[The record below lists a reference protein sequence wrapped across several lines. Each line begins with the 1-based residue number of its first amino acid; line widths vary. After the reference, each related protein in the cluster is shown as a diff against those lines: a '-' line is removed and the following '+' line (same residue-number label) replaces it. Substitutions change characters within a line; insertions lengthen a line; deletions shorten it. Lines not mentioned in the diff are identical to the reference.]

1 MPSEK
6 HKNSGNAYD
15 SYFSLDNLCV
25 YVSER
30 RFEYERIGVIRTPFD
45 SPEGMP
51 IQPVGADDTEGTVK
65 IDGEYSDGLQ
75 NLDGFS
81 HCILIYHFHETDDGF
96 SLLVEP
102 FLDDRQRG
110 LFSTRTP
117 LRPNPI
123 GMSVVGID
131 AVTGDEVAVR
141 GIDVVD
147 GTPLLDIKPFV
158 PEFDAPEDTDTGWLE
173 ASEPA
178 IRSERSDERFL

>member
-1 MPSEK
+1 M
-6 HKNSGNAYD
+6 
-15 SYFSLDNLCV
+15 
-25 YVSER
+25 SER
-30 RFEYERIGVIRTPFD
+30 HFEYEQIGVIKTPFD

-51 IQPVGADDTEGTVK
+51 IQPVGADKTKGKVK
-65 IDGEYSDGLQ
+65 VDEEYADGLE

-81 HCILIYHFHETDDGF
+81 HCILIYHLHETDDGF

-102 FLDDRQRG
+102 FLDDTQRG
-110 LFSTRTP
+110 LFSTRAP
-117 LRPNPI
+117 RRPNPI

-131 AVTGDEVAVR
+131 AATDGEIAVR

-158 PEFDAPEDTDTGWLE
+158 PDFDVPEETDTGWLN
-173 ASEPA
+173 ASESA